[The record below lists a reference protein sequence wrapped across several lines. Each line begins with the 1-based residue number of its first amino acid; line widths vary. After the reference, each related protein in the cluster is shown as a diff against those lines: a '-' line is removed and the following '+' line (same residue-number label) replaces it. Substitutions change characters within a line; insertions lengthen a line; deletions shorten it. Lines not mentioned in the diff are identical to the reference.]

1 MGLHDELEPGAAG
14 SAEKLKE
21 EYTQEAAADASEAD
35 EAPDKDEADA
45 DTAEADDAA
54 VEDEGDA
61 VEDVGSVGEDDAGAV
76 EADADDV
83 VDDEEPAGGEG
94 EADYAED
101 EDDIDGEDDDID
113 DAYDED
119 DDIDDDYDDDYDEE
133 DAEDGDRPAGKKR
146 KRRKPSPVLRAL
158 GKILIAAS
166 AVLALLAVIFFT
178 CPLKTM
184 YVEGCQLYSSGEI
197 ANIIL
202 SSDHPVITHNTIFLL
217 VRRALPGNEPIP
229 FVEKLHFAV
238 ESPETIRVTVE
249 ERIPAGYVQYSGRNL
264 YFDMNGA
271 VTDISPLTV
280 QGVTYV
286 GGLKVKS
293 AEPGGKV
300 KTETDNDM
308 RLLLEALA
316 SLDKYAIHAD
326 SILVTES
333 GTIDIFIGNVQ
344 IKLGRQDYD
353 LKISRLSLI
362 LPHIPERG
370 GLIDL
375 TSFTAADENIVL
387 Q

>member
-35 EAPDKDEADA
+35 EA
-45 DTAEADDAA
+45 
-54 VEDEGDA
+54 
-61 VEDVGSVGEDDAGAV
+61 
-76 EADADDV
+76 DADDV

-94 EADYAED
+94 DADHADAEGEADYAED
-101 EDDIDGEDDDID
+101 EDDIDSEDDDIDDDYGEDDDID
-113 DAYDED
+113 DDYGED
-119 DDIDDDYDDDYDEE
+119 DDIDDDYDDE
-133 DAEDGDRPAGKKR
+133 DPEDGDLPAGKKR